1 MLKRTIYLLIFLA
14 ALSLLSGYQ
23 ISKASWVG
31 KLGISLFYKQYN
43 FLKIWWQAALIVFGG
58 LLVLL
63 IISALARKT
72 LNPLSAIIANII
84 SLLLALGGLY
94 FTYKD
99 FRHDISHRLLGE
111 PFHIGVYLF
120 WIGWISI
127 SLVYLFSK
135 KKAVETFPKDPGD
148 VK

>member
-1 MLKRTIYLLIFLA
+1 M
-14 ALSLLSGYQ
+14 
-23 ISKASWVG
+23 
-31 KLGISLFYKQYN
+31 
-43 FLKIWWQAALIVFGG
+43 IVFGG